1 MSIFSGLE
9 GSLEKC
15 IEGFFKDKSGG
26 CVQPVEIAKR
36 LAREM
41 RDCRRVSVSNVYVP
55 NHYTVYFH
63 PSDWENISTFASLL
77 SGELQEYV
85 KQKAKEKKYTLAGPP
100 VVDFA
105 SDETLTAGSMRVES
119 AFSEM
124 SPEEESAAEEKP
136 IEHTQFFTP
145 LKDSIRVETVPLV
158 YGRLQV
164 DAGPDMGKIF
174 DLSTDSIVIGR
185 RSDCDIVLKDTS
197 VSRRHARLELH
208 QGRYTISDLGST
220 NDTLVNGVKINTKVL
235 ESGDLVVMG
244 TTVCTFKVE

>member
-41 RDCRRVSVSNVYVP
+41 RDYRRVSVSNVYVP

-85 KQKAKEKKYTLAGPP
+85 KQKAEEKKYTLAGAP
-100 VVDFA
+100 VIDFA
-105 SDETLTAGSMRVES
+105 PDETLAAGNMRVES
-119 AFSEM
+119 AFSEA
-124 SPEEESAAEEKP
+124 SPVEGHAPEEES

-145 LKDSIRVETVPLV
+145 HKDCVRVESAPFV

-164 DAGPDMGKIF
+164 EAGPDMGKIF
-174 DLSTDSIVIGR
+174 DLSADSIVIGR

-208 QGRYTISDLGST
+208 RSRYTISDLGST
-220 NDTLVNGVKINTKVL
+220 NSTLVNGVKINTKVL
-235 ESGDLVVMG
+235 EAGDMVVMG